1 MTFKYSLDP
10 DSLDPKLNNMSAMQ
24 QKLKFNVNIINKKKS
39 IDDQLK
45 SITQQLRNE
54 EDDFKKEKLLE

>member
-1 MTFKYSLDP
+1 
-10 DSLDPKLNNMSAMQ
+10 MQ

-45 SITQQLRNE
+45 SITQQLRDE
-54 EDDFKKEKLLE
+54 EDDSKKEQLLE

>member
-1 MTFKYSLDP
+1 
-10 DSLDPKLNNMSAMQ
+10 MSAMQ

-45 SITQQLRNE
+45 SITQQLKDE
-54 EDDFKKEKLLE
+54 EDDSKKE